1 MSDAL
6 DSNVVVLYH
15 DNCPDGF
22 GAAWSFWKKYGNS
35 AKYIPV
41 RHGEPPPEVS
51 KLNVF
56 IVDFSYSKKILLSM
70 KKKAESLVVLDHH
83 ISAKKELDGLDFCHF
98 DMDHSGAYLA
108 WDHLFGDSN
117 VAPLV
122 LYIED
127 RDLWKWELPNS
138 NAILSAIDSYER
150 NFECWDN
157 LNNMLSLDHTTPD
170 VSWGFNKLKSE
181 GEAILRYK
189 NSIIESILEDSLS
202 MDICGEIIPA
212 VNSPFFRSELGAL
225 LARNSN
231 FSAVYYFDG
240 ERYIFSLRSTDAGAD
255 VSEIAKSFGGGG
267 HKNAAG
273 FSSLSID
280 EFFVGVENNESKK
293 RNK

>member
-1 MSDAL
+1 MSDDL
-6 DSNVVVLYH
+6 EGSIVVLYH

-41 RHGEPPPEVS
+41 RHGEPPPDVS
-51 KLNVF
+51 GLNVF
-56 IVDFSYSKKILLSM
+56 IADFSYDKKTLLKM
-70 KKKAESLVVLDHH
+70 RKKASSMIVLDHH
-83 ISAKKELDGLDFCHF
+83 ISAQKDLDGLDFCHF

-108 WDHLFGDSN
+108 WQYLFGDSN
-117 VAPLV
+117 VAPLI

-150 NFECWDN
+150 EFDVWDD
-157 LNNMLSLDHTTPD
+157 LNNMLCLDHKAPD
-170 VSWGFNKLKSE
+170 VSWGFKKLKAE

-189 NSIIESILEDSLS
+189 NSIVESVAEDSFTMNIS
-202 MDICGEIIPA
+202 GEKIPA
-212 VNSPFFRSELGAL
+212 VNAPFFRSELGAL

-231 FSAVYYFDG
+231 FSAVYYFNG
-240 ERYIFSLRSTDAGAD
+240 ERYIFSLRSTDTGAD

-273 FSSLSID
+273 FSCNSID
-280 EFFVGVENNESKK
+280 EFFVGVENNEFKK
-293 RNK
+293 QT